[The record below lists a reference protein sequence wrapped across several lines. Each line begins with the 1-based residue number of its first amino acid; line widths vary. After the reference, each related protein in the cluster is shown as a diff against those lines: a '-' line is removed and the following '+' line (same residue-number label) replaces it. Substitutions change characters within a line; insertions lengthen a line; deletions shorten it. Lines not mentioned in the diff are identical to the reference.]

1 MEDESARGVRME
13 METRKDK
20 KEGKHGG
27 KDEEGAKEGCN
38 EAAKRRALGYKKMLQ
53 LEVEGKKLKV
63 KETSY
68 KMENEKFCRLMR
80 RTRLQA
86 IEMTKQT
93 MSSVSL
99 NLTSLI

>member
-38 EAAKRRALGYKKMLQ
+38 EAAKRRALGYKKILQ

-63 KETSY
+63 KG
-68 KMENEKFCRLMR
+68 KRNKL
-80 RTRLQA
+80 
-86 IEMTKQT
+86 
-93 MSSVSL
+93 
-99 NLTSLI
+99 